1 MTPAIVAI
9 TQFSIALICGLLFF
23 TAFRKRHHRVFF
35 ILIVPAIIFLILGFK
50 ALGIF

>member
-1 MTPAIVAI
+1 M

-23 TAFRKRHHRVFF
+23 SAFQRNHLRVFF
-35 ILIVPAIIFLILGFK
+35 IMLIPTITSLIFGHK